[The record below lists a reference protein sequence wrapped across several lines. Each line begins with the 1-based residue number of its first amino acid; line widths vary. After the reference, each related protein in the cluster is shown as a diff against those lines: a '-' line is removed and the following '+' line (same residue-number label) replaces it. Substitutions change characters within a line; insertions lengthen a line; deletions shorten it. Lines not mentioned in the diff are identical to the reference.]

1 MRDRT
6 RKRVLF
12 VFLLAALL
20 ILNLPF
26 VSQWYNDRDQRQVVA
41 DYEDG
46 VGGMAQG
53 QMQTVLREA
62 ESYNQE
68 LAKRQGSIADAFS
81 ARESVDEEY
90 DRQLNFGNG
99 MMGYLEIPQIDLM
112 LPIYHGTGNQSLEK
126 GVGHLYGSSLPV
138 GGENTH
144 GVLSAHRG
152 LPSKELFTNLDQME
166 RGDVFLLHV
175 GDRTLAY
182 QVDQTQ
188 TVEPSDT
195 QSLSIET
202 GKDYV
207 TLVTCTPYGINSH
220 RLLVRGQR
228 VPWDNESQ
236 VEVRDERTVSISDI
250 LKIVFAASVVILF
263 VAGKILLFP
272 RQSVRGL
279 EDEKK

>member
-1 MRDRT
+1 M
-6 RKRVLF
+6 
-12 VFLLAALL
+12 
-20 ILNLPF
+20 
-26 VSQWYNDRDQRQVVA
+26 DQ
-41 DYEDG
+41 
-46 VGGMAQG
+46 
-53 QMQTVLREA
+53 
-62 ESYNQE
+62 
-68 LAKRQGSIADAFS
+68 I
-81 ARESVDEEY
+81 
-90 DRQLNFGNG
+90 
-99 MMGYLEIPQIDLM
+99 
-112 LPIYHGTGNQSLEK
+112 
-126 GVGHLYGSSLPV
+126 
-138 GGENTH
+138 
-144 GVLSAHRG
+144 
-152 LPSKELFTNLDQME
+152 
-166 RGDVFLLHV
+166 
-175 GDRTLAY
+175 
-182 QVDQTQ
+182 Q

-236 VEVRDERTVSISDI
+236 VEVRDERAFSISDI